1 MSVEANKELVRRYF
15 EEAPRHREIYDEILT
30 TSFRVQAIHHATVK
44 EYA

>member
-15 EEAPRHREIYDEILT
+15 EEAPGHPEVYADRFER
-30 TSFRVQAIHHATVK
+30 SSRKK